1 METTVFLLAISSLLL
16 LIKCWQYRNIALHGI
31 SSQESDSQR
40 RVLADAVCEGYF
52 DVDLTTGSYVA
63 SDNFYKST
71 GYTQADLPDQFTEI
85 LSQFIHPA
93 DIDNTTAIFNNASKS
108 GVTDKIIADF
118 RFRHASGH
126 WIWIHGGAEL
136 FFDDNAVPVRLV
148 AAFTDISAVKKNEQ
162 IMHNGQVLAGL
173 REYRFDATNHTVAFG
188 PEPLSNNQ
196 PSHET
201 EWIYQP
207 TADITHPEDL
217 AMVIQAIEQAGA
229 NNQPLEI
236 EFRIFDAAGQ
246 IRNIVLYGTTEAD
259 VNGTVL
265 AATGVFRD
273 ITDQKHTESRY
284 IELGKLLEGSRTGLI
299 ITRIRDLSILF
310 VNQKYCSDS
319 GFSFDEVVGNPC
331 TDFITDWSF
340 EQVRELFSPLTDMDQ
355 ETENWAFQAAH
366 MYKKDGSSY
375 PNDAWVQLTEWEGEQ
390 VVATILVDISDRVEA
405 EQALR
410 QSEEKYRQLFD
421 ALPDGVLLLK
431 ESELTIIDC
440 NRELATSHG
449 WSLDELRGQHISVLI
464 TPRDRH
470 RQGDA
475 LTAITNN
482 PRTVVQ
488 EAMNIRKD
496 KSEFPVEAHVKAITL
511 HNAPYIVTVVRD
523 VTERHH
529 YIKELKQ
536 QKAEIEQFTYSISH
550 DLKSPLV
557 TIEGFS
563 EILAENLA
571 TNDLENAQSD
581 LRRINKAASKMH
593 VLLTELLEYSR
604 LGITPHSTTPTA
616 MNDIVEDALE
626 RVAGQVLETSAQ
638 ITVAPD
644 LPTVNGNPDRLAQ
657 VYQNLIDNSIKFR
670 HPDRPIEIEL
680 GWDPEKNCFFV
691 DDNGRG
697 IELQFQNKV
706 FALFDQLDPEQPGS
720 GIGLATV
727 KRIID
732 THEGKIWVE
741 SPSALGGTKISF
753 FLPNLLNQTPQ

>member
-1 METTVFLLAISSLLL
+1 MNCS
-16 LIKCWQYRNIALHGI
+16 
-31 SSQESDSQR
+31 
-40 RVLADAVCEGYF
+40 
-52 DVDLTTGSYVA
+52 
-63 SDNFYKST
+63 
-71 GYTQADLPDQFTEI
+71 
-85 LSQFIHPA
+85 
-93 DIDNTTAIFNNASKS
+93 
-108 GVTDKIIADF
+108 
-118 RFRHASGH
+118 
-126 WIWIHGGAEL
+126 
-136 FFDDNAVPVRLV
+136 
-148 AAFTDISAVKKNEQ
+148 ISAFCCFN
-162 IMHNGQVLAGL
+162 
-173 REYRFDATNHTVAFG
+173 
-188 PEPLSNNQ
+188 S
-196 PSHET
+196 
-201 EWIYQP
+201 
-207 TADITHPEDL
+207 
-217 AMVIQAIEQAGA
+217 
-229 NNQPLEI
+229 
-236 EFRIFDAAGQ
+236 
-246 IRNIVLYGTTEAD
+246 
-259 VNGTVL
+259 
-265 AATGVFRD
+265 
-273 ITDQKHTESRY
+273 
-284 IELGKLLEGSRTGLI
+284 
-299 ITRIRDLSILF
+299 
-310 VNQKYCSDS
+310 
-319 GFSFDEVVGNPC
+319 
-331 TDFITDWSF
+331 
-340 EQVRELFSPLTDMDQ
+340 
-355 ETENWAFQAAH
+355 
-366 MYKKDGSSY
+366 
-375 PNDAWVQLTEWEGEQ
+375 
-390 VVATILVDISDRVEA
+390 
-405 EQALR
+405 
-410 QSEEKYRQLFD
+410 
-421 ALPDGVLLLK
+421 
-431 ESELTIIDC
+431 
-440 NRELATSHG
+440 
-449 WSLDELRGQHISVLI
+449 
-464 TPRDRH
+464 
-470 RQGDA
+470 
-475 LTAITNN
+475 
-482 PRTVVQ
+482 
-488 EAMNIRKD
+488 
-496 KSEFPVEAHVKAITL
+496 
-511 HNAPYIVTVVRD
+511 
-523 VTERHH
+523 
-529 YIKELKQ
+529 LKQ